1 MPPSPPARSAALT
14 CPAQNPA
21 AAVHPCQRRAACMPC
36 ADEGWGGISRH
47 LPHHGGEPLVDTPRC
62 RHCRA
67 AAAGLNASDTGAGA
81 ACRRSRP
88 VVPFQTGCTVPD
100 RSRPFQTVPDR
111 SRPVVPFRTGCTVPD
126 HSGPVV
132 PFQTGLSQ
140 PRRQIYYRTCWVFGI
155 YFVRGRS
162 AAAARF
168 TSRPAAQARRHTPS
182 RSGGMGCDGRSAR
195 RHTPSQLGS
204 RPTGPNRS
212 LPTLSSS
219 LGGQCKRQCN
229 SVIPVPEPARGA
241 QQPLFTPLTI
251 TMSVQTGTS
260 AGFQGVA
267 WTHDRSRWTG
277 AAATTCQL
285 PVAPVATRTQPRKL
299 ELRQVRVA
307 EAHLRAHGLL

>member
-1 MPPSPPARSAALT
+1 MHRIPA
-14 CPAQNPA
+14 PAPR
-21 AAVHPCQRRAACMPC
+21 AAVPDRLYRSRPVVPSQT
-36 ADEGWGGISRH
+36 GGTVPDRWY
-47 LPHHGGEPLVDTPRC
+47 
-62 RHCRA
+62 
-67 AAAGLNASDTGAGA
+67 
-81 ACRRSRP
+81 RSRP
-88 VVPFQTGCTVPD
+88 VVPFQIGGTVPD
-100 RSRPFQTVPDR
+100 RWYR
-111 SRPVVPFRTGCTVPD
+111 SRPGCHNLDARSTTALA
-126 HSGPVV
+126 GC
-132 PFQTGLSQ
+132 LEY
-140 PRRQIYYRTCWVFGI
+140 I
-155 YFVRGRS
+155 VRGRS
-162 AAAARF
+162 TAAARF

-204 RPTGPNRS
+204 QPTGPNRS

>member
-21 AAVHPCQRRAACMPC
+21 AAVHPRQRRAACMPC

-47 LPHHGGEPLVDTPRC
+47 LPHHGGEPLVNTPRC

-81 ACRRSRP
+81 TCRRSRP
-88 VVPFQTGCTVPD
+88 VVPFQTGGTNLD
-100 RSRPFQTVPDR
+100 ARST
-111 SRPVVPFRTGCTVPD
+111 TALAGC
-126 HSGPVV
+126 
-132 PFQTGLSQ
+132 LEN
-140 PRRQIYYRTCWVFGI
+140 I
-155 YFVRGRS
+155 VRGRS

-168 TSRPAAQARRHTPS
+168 TSRPAAQARRQTPS
-182 RSGGMGCDGRSAR
+182 RSGGMGCDGRSAQ

-204 RPTGPNRS
+204 QPTGPNRS